1 MSFDVAQYMWEMI
14 REFRMAT
21 SKRSMP
27 FGQMVTQLCIKAKV
41 KMVAIDKMV
50 PPSVGPI
57 TMGSDAKSWSMSRGA
72 TSSTSTQEPKV
83 KDLKTR
89 IDKWFWILFC
99 LQVEV
104 AKEQKKDYNH
114 CGAG

>member
-1 MSFDVAQYMWEMI
+1 
-14 REFRMAT
+14 
-21 SKRSMP
+21 
-27 FGQMVTQLCIKAKV
+27 
-41 KMVAIDKMV
+41 MVATDRMV
-50 PPSVGPI
+50 PPGVGLI
-57 TMGSDAKSWSMSRGA
+57 TMWSDAKSRSMSQGA
-72 TSSTSTQEPKV
+72 TSSTTTQEPKA

-89 IDKWFWILFC
+89 IDEWFWILFC